1 MVKNP
6 NIRTKSK
13 FLAALYSYSYVF
25 AGINCVAKTQI
36 PLSGVILNTAMPKNP
51 LEASTLLDLSM
62 LMSYENGDPPKWGPR
77 VPNILG
83 TLGSPLS

>member
-36 PLSGVILNTAMPKNP
+36 PLSGVILNSAVPKNP
-51 LEASTLLDLSM
+51 LAILGSTLLDLSM
-62 LMSYENGDPPKWGPR
+62 PMSYEKLMGN
-77 VPNILG
+77 
-83 TLGSPLS
+83 PLI